1 MSQRRVYEI
10 ARDRGLS
17 TAELLGEL
25 DRAGVTG
32 KATFSCVDD
41 DVVERLLGP
50 RTSAAAQHL
59 PSNGNG
65 HAAVNGRS
73 NGNGSPATSDNG
85 HSNGR
90 MAPVDRL
97 RLWRRAG
104 ELRRLSHS
112 QLEALTGL
120 AAELQADGRSD
131 QSTEQRLAT
140 AAATDAELI
149 EIDRRLGRD
158 GVGGTCPECGLHTT
172 RARFCLRCGER
183 LPGRGTT
190 DRLSVPAAG
199 LAVLAVSAAW
209 FLGGVG
215 GGSSSHPDQA
225 ALRTRQAAAPVA
237 TLRGKHHRPL
247 GAGFT
252 ALAASVHGSSVGI
265 YHSPRSKRPYMTLHS
280 PNLDGAK
287 LVFMIKTVSGRWARV
302 FLPTRPNGSLA
313 WIHTRRVAIR
323 GVRYRVVVNLTR
335 HNLTVWKGHKRVVRT
350 AVGVGRAV
358 TPTPSGLYYITELL
372 KQPDPTGTYGPY
384 AFGLSAHSNV
394 LHEFAGRDGVLG
406 IHGTDFPQGVGTNVS
421 HGCMRLSNAAIT
433 RLARMLP
440 QGTPVRIVRQA

>member
-1 MSQRRVYEI
+1 
-10 ARDRGLS
+10 
-17 TAELLGEL
+17 
-25 DRAGVTG
+25 
-32 KATFSCVDD
+32 
-41 DVVERLLGP
+41 
-50 RTSAAAQHL
+50 
-59 PSNGNG
+59 
-65 HAAVNGRS
+65 
-73 NGNGSPATSDNG
+73 
-85 HSNGR
+85 
-90 MAPVDRL
+90 
-97 RLWRRAG
+97 
-104 ELRRLSHS
+104 
-112 QLEALTGL
+112 
-120 AAELQADGRSD
+120 
-131 QSTEQRLAT
+131 
-140 AAATDAELI
+140 
-149 EIDRRLGRD
+149 
-158 GVGGTCPECGLHTT
+158 
-172 RARFCLRCGER
+172 
-183 LPGRGTT
+183 
-190 DRLSVPAAG
+190 
-199 LAVLAVSAAW
+199 
-209 FLGGVG
+209 
-215 GGSSSHPDQA
+215 
-225 ALRTRQAAAPVA
+225 
-237 TLRGKHHRPL
+237 
-247 GAGFT
+247 
-252 ALAASVHGSSVGI
+252 
-265 YHSPRSKRPYMTLHS
+265 MTLHS

-287 LVFMIKTVSGRWARV
+287 LVFMIKTVSGPWARV